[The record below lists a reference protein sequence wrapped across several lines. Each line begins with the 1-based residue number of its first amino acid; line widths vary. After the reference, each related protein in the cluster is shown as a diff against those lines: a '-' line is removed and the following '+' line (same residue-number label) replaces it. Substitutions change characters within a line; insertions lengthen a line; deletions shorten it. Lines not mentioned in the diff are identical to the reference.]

1 MITIYSPTAD
11 DFPTLAPGA
20 NILSWTGTG
29 VTGITITPRWR
40 DL

>member
-20 NILSWTGTG
+20 NILSWTGG
-29 VTGITITPRWR
+29 VTKITVTPRWR